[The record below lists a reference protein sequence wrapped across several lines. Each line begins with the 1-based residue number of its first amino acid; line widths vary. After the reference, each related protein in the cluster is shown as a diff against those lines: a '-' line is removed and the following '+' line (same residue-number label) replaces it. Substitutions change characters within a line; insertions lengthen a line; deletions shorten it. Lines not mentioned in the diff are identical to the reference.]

1 MIDKIEL
8 KRLAQMAKSR
18 GPWIYSG
25 EAWIKGKHSVSE
37 VDHRHDG
44 VHLDGIYYQE
54 DAEYLAAV
62 DPDTVLDLLVEIE
75 RLGNI
80 VRSYR

>member
-8 KRLAQMAKSR
+8 KRLAQAAQTR
-18 GPWIYSG
+18 GPWCSG
-25 EAWIKGKHSVSE
+25 SIGGIVTGYAVSE
-37 VDHRHDG
+37 KRHARDG
-44 VHLDGIYYQE
+44 YLFVVPDRG

-75 RLGNI
+75 RLGNTI
-80 VRSYR
+80 RSLQ